1 MLDTNGS
8 ASDAE
13 QAAIL
18 GRLFADPHQ
27 ARKLGWLSWL
37 LQVALILALVGIAV
51 RLRKPVPSLSI
62 WDFQDPELVVGRLFT
77 AAGHFALQAVIF
89 FLLGLL
95 LPLAFRVLNRA
106 RLPRNTD
113 QPLTVRVIHRG
124 EAVAGP
130 ARFPGVRSLV
140 RRAGTL
146 LRIAGA
152 IVMHVLVA
160 GVFLAAVLTASV
172 AVATILIDVVG
183 VSRSLDVGLALGGL
197 CTGIWVGW
205 WASRGWSGVGGL
217 LIQIAA
223 AGAFAVAG
231 GLWLTSQIVQAQP
244 YDITLPKV
252 NSADKRELVNAVR
265 QHSELRDGH
274 HIYHLTTEQLNKLLA
289 WWIAFQSV
297 DSKAMVQLTD
307 EEQQACGSLRLP
319 ARFSPRR
326 PFLNLAATGRCE
338 IADEKLEME
347 IRSAQVGAIAIP
359 GPITR
364 YASRLLARWVND
376 DPVNVD
382 LLVGVS
388 AVMTHKHG
396 VDVYVSVDG
405 LQHRRWAKMIRQ
417 TNSRFN
423 RSDVSSAIR
432 VYLDEFAQIA
442 KDAKPQQPLFDEVVR
457 RAFELAR
464 DRSVSGDPVQENRAA
479 ILALGVSLGISRLGD
494 FLGDVWEEGTQ
505 VHVARLIHQ
514 SQLRGR
520 GDWPRHFWVSAALT
534 LMADSRVSDAL
545 GLLKEEIDA
554 GEGGSGFS
562 FSDLTADRAG
572 TAFAVVATSDAESA
586 RSIQAWVLDAET
598 DLQLLMP
605 AASDLPEGMS
615 DQQMLSDFDG
625 VDGPRYRKMEAEI
638 ERRVADLPWWRET
651 DSRE

>member
-1 MLDTNGS
+1 MLDTHAS
-8 ASDAE
+8 VSDAE

-18 GRLFADPHQ
+18 GRLFADPHPT
-27 ARKLGWLSWL
+27 RHRSWWSWL
-37 LQVALILALVGIAV
+37 LQVALIVALVGIAV
-51 RLRKPVPSLSI
+51 RLREPVPSLSI
-62 WDFQDPELVVGRLFT
+62 WDFQDPELVVGRLFS

-95 LPLAFRVLNRA
+95 LPLAFRVLSRKQTRPDA
-106 RLPRNTD
+106 D
-113 QPLTVRVIHRG
+113 EPLTVRVIRRG
-124 EAVAGP
+124 EAAARP

-146 LRIAGA
+146 LRLAGA

-172 AVATILIDVVG
+172 AVSTMLIDVVG
-183 VSRSLDVGLALGGL
+183 VSRSLDVGLALAGL
-197 CTGIWVGW
+197 CAGIWVGW

-217 LIQIAA
+217 MIQAA
-223 AGAFAVAG
+223 AATAFAVAG
-231 GLWLTSQIVQAQP
+231 GLWLTSQVVQAQP
-244 YDITLPKV
+244 YDITLPKI

-307 EEQQACGSLRLP
+307 DEQQAFGSLRLP
-319 ARFSPRR
+319 ARISPRR

-338 IADEKLEME
+338 ITDEKLEMD
-347 IRSAQVGAIAIP
+347 IRSAQVGAVAVP

-388 AVMTHKHG
+388 AVITHKRG
-396 VDVYVSVDG
+396 VDVYVSDDG
-405 LQHRRWAKMIRQ
+405 LQHRRWAKMLRQ
-417 TNSRFN
+417 TNQRFD

-432 VYLDEFAQIA
+432 VYLDEFAQIS
-442 KDAKPQQPLFDEVVR
+442 KNAKPRQPLFDVVVR

-464 DRSVSGDPVQENRAA
+464 DRSVSGNPVQENRTA

-494 FLGDVWEEGTQ
+494 FLGDVWEDDTRA
-505 VHVARLIHQ
+505 HVARLIDQ

-572 TAFAVVATSDAESA
+572 IAFAAVATSDAESA
-586 RSIQAWVLDAET
+586 RAIQAWVLAADT

-638 ERRVADLPWWRET
+638 QRRVADLPWWRET
-651 DSRE
+651 DIRD